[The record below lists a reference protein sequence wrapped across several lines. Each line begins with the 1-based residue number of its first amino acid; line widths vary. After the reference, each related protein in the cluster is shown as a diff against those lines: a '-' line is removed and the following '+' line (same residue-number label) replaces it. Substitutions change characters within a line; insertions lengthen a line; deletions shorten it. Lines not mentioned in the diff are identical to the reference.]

1 MSNKYVVV
9 VGLLLR
15 PSRSNVVFDD
25 GVVLV
30 QGRGSDGLAVLEVEF
45 PSVEFLGISD
55 EGSRLRF
62 LIDLDGLRGALL
74 KSRDSDLLR
83 HFADESLHTRERIE
97 LTHYTFMIGEE
108 IIDVI
113 TREEPVLHVAPL

>member
-9 VGLLLR
+9 IGPLLR
-15 PSRSNVVFDD
+15 PSSSNVVFDD

-30 QGRGSDGLAVLEVEF
+30 QGRAPDDVAVLEVEF

-55 EGSRLRF
+55 EGSRLR
-62 LIDLDGLRGALL
+62 LLNDLDGLRGALL
-74 KSRDSDLLR
+74 KSRDGDLLR
-83 HFADESLHTRERIE
+83 YFADESLHTREGIE
-97 LTHYTFMIGEE
+97 LTHYIFMIGEE

-113 TREEPVLHVAPL
+113 TREEPVFNVTPP